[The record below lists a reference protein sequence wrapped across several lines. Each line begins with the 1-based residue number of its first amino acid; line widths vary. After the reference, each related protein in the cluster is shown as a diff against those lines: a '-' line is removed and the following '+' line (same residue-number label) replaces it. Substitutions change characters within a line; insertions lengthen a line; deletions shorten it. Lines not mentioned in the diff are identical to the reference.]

1 MRPEKRECRIYFI
14 IRERSMKKGKNT
26 DSIIIKMIF
35 PWLSLHETGASEAGS
50 VPRHREERGQGET
63 TEEVR

>member
-1 MRPEKRECRIYFI
+1 
-14 IRERSMKKGKNT
+14 MKKSKNT

-35 PWLSLHETGASEAGS
+35 PGLSLHETGASEAGS

-63 TEEVR
+63 VEKVK